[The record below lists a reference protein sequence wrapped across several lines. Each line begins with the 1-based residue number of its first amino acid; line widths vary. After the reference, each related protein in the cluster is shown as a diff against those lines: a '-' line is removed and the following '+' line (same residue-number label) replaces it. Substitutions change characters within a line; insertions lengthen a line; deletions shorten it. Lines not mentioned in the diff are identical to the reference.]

1 MEYVQRSHSQQS
13 RRSRFGDNNRAISRT
28 RSEEVNGGRGSGPGD
43 MRQLTSALMN
53 AKEGTGEVA
62 EILMRTTFRPRLPGL
77 TKLVS
82 KLSKEGS
89 WRKSLE
95 FFEAASK
102 LGFQPDTALTNAAIS
117 ACDKGGKWQKALE
130 IFDQMD
136 QLRIPRDAITYSAT
150 ISALSKG
157 KQWNGALQVFEHMQ
171 RAGVDAD
178 VVTCCSLINALER
191 GGQWEMAESLFL
203 EMCTVPES
211 GGSNPSR
218 ITSQLNS
225 YNSPTSVLRAVVR
238 HSSGVP
244 AILPTVQENSHHGDE
259 FGSLGIICSPVQGLD
274 TSLPAGFANS
284 GQGDAGAE
292 NESLSIAFQN
302 MVSLSTNS
310 PLSRERIDSSGSTGE
325 SSQSDATPG
334 RRDSVSSSEVN
345 QVVQQLGP
353 EVSRL
358 I

>member
-1 MEYVQRSHSQQS
+1 
-13 RRSRFGDNNRAISRT
+13 
-28 RSEEVNGGRGSGPGD
+28 
-43 MRQLTSALMN
+43 
-53 AKEGTGEVA
+53 
-62 EILMRTTFRPRLPGL
+62 
-77 TKLVS
+77 VS

-211 GGSNPSR
+211 GGSNSSR